1 MKLLVGLGNYGSKYD
16 GTRHN
21 LGWMAL
27 VEWMKNQPGGIE
39 SFRHQEKF
47 KGQVYSKPGVTC
59 LFPETYMNKS
69 GESAVP
75 LMNSLGIESKD
86 VIVLHDELD
95 LPATTMRLKFGG
107 GPGGHNGVR
116 SMIALAGDAFWRLRL
131 GIGKPENPAFKVE
144 NWVLSKFSPE
154 ELSVWAKL
162 MPELFEAIDLCLT
175 DKAELAM
182 NKINRKVKA

>member
-27 VEWMKNQPGGIE
+27 VEWMKQNGGIE

-47 KGQVYSKPGVTC
+47 KAQVYSKSGITC

-69 GESAVP
+69 GEAVVP
-75 LMNSLGIESKD
+75 CMQALGIEIKD

-95 LPATTMRLKFGG
+95 LPALTPRLKFGG

-116 SMIALAGDAFWRLRL
+116 SVISLAGEGFWRLRL
-131 GIGKPENPAFKVE
+131 GIGKPEHPGFKVE
-144 NWVLSKFSPE
+144 NWVLSKFGPE
-154 ELSVWAKL
+154 ELAGWVKW
-162 MPELFEAIDLCLT
+162 MPGLCEAIDLCLA

-182 NKINRKVKA
+182 NKINRKVKD

>member
-27 VEWMKNQPGGIE
+27 VEWMKQNGGVE
-39 SFRHQEKF
+39 SFRHQEKY
-47 KGQVYSKPGVTC
+47 KGQVYSKSGVTC

-69 GESAVP
+69 GESVHPCMQA
-75 LMNSLGIESKD
+75 LGIELKD
-86 VIVLHDELD
+86 VLVLHDELD
-95 LPATTMRLKFGG
+95 LPPLTPRLKFGG

-116 SMIALAGDAFWRLRL
+116 SVIALAGDGFWRLRL
-131 GIGKPENPAFKVE
+131 GVGKPEHPAFKIE
-144 NWVLSKFSPE
+144 DWVLSRFGAE
-154 ELSVWAKL
+154 EMAGWAKL
-162 MPELFEAIDLCLT
+162 MPGVCEAIDLCLA

-182 NKINRKVKA
+182 NKINRKTKE

>member
-1 MKLLVGLGNYGSKYD
+1 VKLLVGLGNHGSKYD

-27 VEWMKNQPGGIE
+27 VEWMKHNGGIE

-69 GESAVP
+69 GESVLAA
-75 LMNSLGIESKD
+75 MQGLGVELKD
-86 VIVLHDELD
+86 VLVLHDELD
-95 LPATTMRLKFGG
+95 LPALSCRLKLGG

-116 SMIALAGDAFWRLRL
+116 SVIALCGDAFWRMRL
-131 GIGKPENPAFKVE
+131 GIGKPEDARFE
-144 NWVLSKFSPE
+144 IADWVLSKFSKD
-154 ELSVWAKL
+154 ELAAWEKL
-162 MPELFEAIDLCLT
+162 LPGIHETIDMCLA
-175 DKAELAM
+175 DQHALAM
-182 NKINRKVKA
+182 NKFNRKA